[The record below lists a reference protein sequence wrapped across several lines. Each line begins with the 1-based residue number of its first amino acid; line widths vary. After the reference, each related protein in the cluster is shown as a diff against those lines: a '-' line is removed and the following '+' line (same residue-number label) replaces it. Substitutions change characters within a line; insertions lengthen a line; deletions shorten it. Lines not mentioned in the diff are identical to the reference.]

1 LGVLGGCLESDDVL
15 PFGVSVQN
23 VAPVM
28 STGEIGNQLTTLWD
42 TDGNTAYYW
51 QGGLF
56 FAASQYRLAWTTESW
71 HAADPNNFW
80 NSLLPDPN
88 CYDQCE
94 PYVTPDPII
103 LCRLTHD
110 GGYTYDDVY
119 GYASVTAYIDSVV
132 NFDCYLTGWDWSQI
146 ECPFDNALTM
156 GIRVVEYM
164 YGAIEEPK
172 LNNVVVYKLDITNRN
187 PDPVEVYMGA
197 FHDYDLEH
205 NAADLWDFD
214 ATHQIAWGASC
225 TGTDVTNTWV
235 YGTGKVPICDGNPM
249 WGARTLDA
257 NQAMWHADYVALDS
271 MYYWMTNEP
280 GRTWQVGIDP
290 NYPCDPASESDDRDL
305 WASFVGHNFAGDET
319 YTTGFYM
326 FGGNDWDVTD
336 ANYYKH
342 FAGVVNEFCGF
353 MRGYVTHDHDLN
365 LADVVA
371 LYKYLYQG
379 GPGSWFWHTMDVNGD
394 GDVNGDDIVYLANY
408 YWCLGPPPVCQ
419 WVLPDICP

>member
-1 LGVLGGCLESDDVL
+1 MGAYGPPAWLNNVVVTHFVLGDGATADVVYDVNGPLVSRGPQRCYITVCCNDQYYLNENPPDCDCPTIQLGVLGGCLESDDVL

-205 NAADLWDFD
+205 NTADLWDFD

-225 TGTDVTNTWV
+225 TGTDVTNT
-235 YGTGKVPICDGNPM
+235 
-249 WGARTLDA
+249 
-257 NQAMWHADYVALDS
+257 
-271 MYYWMTNEP
+271 
-280 GRTWQVGIDP
+280 
-290 NYPCDPASESDDRDL
+290 
-305 WASFVGHNFAGDET
+305 
-319 YTTGFYM
+319 
-326 FGGNDWDVTD
+326 
-336 ANYYKH
+336 
-342 FAGVVNEFCGF
+342 
-353 MRGYVTHDHDLN
+353 
-365 LADVVA
+365 
-371 LYKYLYQG
+371 
-379 GPGSWFWHTMDVNGD
+379 
-394 GDVNGDDIVYLANY
+394 
-408 YWCLGPPPVCQ
+408 CLRYR
-419 WVLPDICP
+419 